1 MLLER
6 SSCFSGDGLGAAAV
20 ELRRCWRRQDWQIFG
35 DCPDHC
41 QERVVDVANFGG
53 NTWPCDY
60 SSHSI
65 ATTRHIKLL
74 TELTVSTDSK
84 TFEPEISHHQ

>member
-35 DCPDHC
+35 GCPDHC

-53 NTWPCDY
+53 NTWPCGY

-65 ATTRHIKLL
+65 ATMRHIRC
-74 TELTVSTDSK
+74 
-84 TFEPEISHHQ
+84 

>member
-6 SSCFSGDGLGAAAV
+6 LGCSWGGEGLVAAAM
-20 ELRRCWRRQDWQIFG
+20 ELRRCWRRQDWQIF
-35 DCPDHC
+35 DCPDVC
-41 QERVVDVANFGG
+41 QERIVDIASFGG

-65 ATTRHIKLL
+65 AAMRHI
-74 TELTVSTDSK
+74 
-84 TFEPEISHHQ
+84 QC